1 MTALTSTVFRV
12 VAIGR
17 KRYALGLH
25 PRVDETLIS
34 IREVG
39 RRVGYVLPISTVR
52 VHAALAFGRAE
63 AAAKREARKNGVPWR
78 VARRVFLASVIPPV
92 VKMRRKK
99 GGAS

>member
-1 MTALTSTVFRV
+1 VTALASTVFRV

-25 PRVDETLIS
+25 PRMDETLIS

-39 RRVGYVLPISTVR
+39 RRVGYVLPVSALRI
-52 VHAALAFGRAE
+52 HAALAFGRAE
-63 AAAKREARKNGVPWR
+63 LAAKRAARKNGVPWR
-78 VARRVFLASVIPPV
+78 VARRVFMASVIPPV
-92 VKMRRKK
+92 VKMRRK